1 MSEFKASGFRDEFGS
16 GGPDLVGITTFTSP
30 YYFVPPSG
38 STAERPQSAPPGML
52 RFNTDIGR
60 LEVWRNDHWATILGE
75 SPNLGDTT
83 QSTSNSATGT
93 GTRGLFAGGYLVSP
107 NPNGACFNN
116 VDAITVET
124 LGNSMDFN
132 NLTGSLMGGGQCAD
146 RTRALYAGGR
156 GPTNSSSDN
165 KNISFCTIA
174 SRGDYA
180 DSGFDLS
187 TEVSCRGTSNST
199 RGLFGSFISPYADT
213 LDYVTIQS
221 LGNAQDFGNLTEV
234 RGYGMAVS
242 SPVRAVWMGGI
253 NNPTNLGTDVID
265 YVTIAS
271 TGNAQDFGNLTANS
285 TAGAYE
291 AGCANSSTRGIIAGG
306 TGNNKAIEFITIAT
320 TGNAARFGDLDTL
333 TKSGKGG
340 VSSNTRGVFAGG
352 LGDPGTATVD
362 TMEYITIAA
371 TGNAIDFGDLQGFA
385 RRIPQ
390 AGVSNGHGGL

>member
-1 MSEFKASGFRDEFGS
+1 MSRLNVSNLFNENEDGAPVVSGIS
-16 GGPDLVGITTFTSP
+16 TFSSP
-30 YYFVPPSG
+30 NYFVPPSG
-38 STAERPQSAPPGML
+38 STAQRPSNPGEGMI
-52 RFNTDIGR
+52 RFNTDSGH
-60 LEVWRNDHWATILGE
+60 LEYYTGTHWADVIV
-75 SPNLGDTT
+75 NNQDLGDTT

-93 GTRGLFAGGYLVSP
+93 GTRGLFAGGYLVAP
-107 NPNGACFNN
+107 NTPGVCFNN

-132 NLTGSLMGGGQCAD
+132 NLSASLMGGGQCAN

-156 GPTNSSSDN
+156 GPTNTSSDN
-165 KNISFCTIA
+165 ANISFCTIS

-187 TEVSCRGTSNST
+187 TAVSCRGTSNST

-213 LDYVTIQS
+213 IDYVTIQH
-221 LGNAQDFGNLTEV
+221 LGTAQDFGNLTEV

-242 SPVRAVWMGGI
+242 SPVRAVWLGGI
-253 NNPTNLGTDVID
+253 YNPTNLGTDVID
-265 YVTIAS
+265 YVTLS
-271 TGNAQDFGNLTANS
+271 TTGNAQDFGNLTANS

-306 TGNNKAIEFITIAT
+306 TSNNKAIEFITIAT
-320 TGNAARFGDLDTL
+320 TGNAQRFGDLATL

-352 LGDPGTATVD
+352 LGDPGTATVN

-371 TGNAIDFGDLQGFA
+371 TGTAVDFGDLQGFA

-390 AGVSNGHGGL
+390 SGVSNGHGGL